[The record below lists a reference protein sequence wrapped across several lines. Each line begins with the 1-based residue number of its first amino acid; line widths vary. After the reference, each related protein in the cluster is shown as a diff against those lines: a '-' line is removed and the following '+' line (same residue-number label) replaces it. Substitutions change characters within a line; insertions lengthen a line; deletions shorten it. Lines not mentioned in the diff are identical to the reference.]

1 MEYLGWAWLV
11 IMVAC
16 IAIEAFT
23 LGLTTIWFAIGAL
36 VAWFVHFTGLGIE
49 VQVVV
54 FLLVSILCL
63 FLTRPFVVEK
73 LKVGKIKTNAESL
86 IGEYVKVISE
96 INNINNEGTV
106 KAKGQIWSARS
117 LNDDIIDKGEM
128 VVVKDIIGVT
138 LMVKRK

>member
-1 MEYLGWAWLV
+1 MEYLGWAWLA

-16 IAIEAFT
+16 ITIEAFT

-49 VQVVV
+49 VQIVV

-73 LKVGKIKTNAESL
+73 LKVGKTKTNAESL

-106 KAKGQIWSARS
+106 KARGQIWSARS
-117 LNDDIIDKGEM
+117 LNDEIIDTGEM
-128 VVVKDIIGVT
+128 VIVKDIIGVT